1 VERFG
6 VDEELL
12 LASFER
18 ASERVKI
25 VSSFV

>member
-12 LASFER
+12 LASL
-18 ASERVKI
+18 ERVLGRVEI